1 MARTVGDSR
10 RKYLKYLIQ
19 ASAAVLVSPWAT
31 PTYAEEVEDDEEE
44 EPVVEKPKPKVLT
57 SLVQVHRPAMLCR
70 KGACKMNEY
79 SQCSPAPFSCETDMN
94 KHDTRP
100 CNFLWI
106 EEEGQQG

>member
-1 MARTVGDSR
+1 MALTVAESR

-31 PTYAEEVEDDEEE
+31 PTYAEEAEDDEEE
-44 EPVVEKPKPKVLT
+44 EPVVEKPKPKVLA

-79 SQCSPAPFSCETDMN
+79 RNDTGSVQLQALTCIIMTRIIMTHVHATSC
-94 KHDTRP
+94 
-100 CNFLWI
+100 
-106 EEEGQQG
+106 G